1 MKTTV
6 EISDPL
12 LEEAKRVAARES
24 TTLRALVEAGLRAV
38 LKQRRSRRR
47 GPELRDAR
55 VGGKGLQRE
64 FLGAG
69 WDRIRDAAYEGR
81 GG

>member
-6 EISDPL
+6 EIADPL
-12 LEEAKRVAARES
+12 LEEAKRVAARDS
-24 TTLRALVEAGLRAV
+24 TTVRELVEAGLRAV
-38 LKQRRSRRR
+38 LKERRAPRD
-47 GPELRDAR
+47 GFVLRDAR
-55 VGGKGLQRE
+55 VGGNGLQRE
-64 FLGAG
+64 FQGAS